1 MIIIKLG
8 GSVITRKGEY
18 ATLNS
23 AVMENVARE
32 LSEYRGSEP
41 LVIVHGAGS
50 FGHILAKQY
59 NLKDPVRD
67 SELPKGIALVQRD
80 VRKLNL
86 LVMEPLLAI
95 GLPVV
100 SVPPALAT
108 ELDDG
113 ALAWFDEGM
122 FARYLDIGTI
132 PVTFGDVVPD
142 RKRGVSILSGD
153 TIMERLVEDF
163 PVSKAV
169 FVLDVDGFFDRPP
182 SEEGAILYTSLSS
195 DDLRDALLKDQT
207 SGPVSSKDIT
217 DVVDITGSIRG
228 KMESALRI
236 ADSGTDTYLVNG
248 HQPSRLSSI
257 LNDRPAIST
266 KIEGVRR

>member
-23 AVMENVARE
+23 TVMENVARE
-32 LSEYRGSEP
+32 LSEYRGVDP

-59 NLKDPVRD
+59 SLKHPVRD
-67 SELPKGIALVQRD
+67 EKLPMGIALVQRD

-86 LVMEPLLAI
+86 LVMEQLI
-95 GLPVV
+95 NSGLPVV
-100 SVPPALAT
+100 SIPPALCA

-113 ALAWFDEGM
+113 DLVWFDSDLIR
-122 FARYLDIGTI
+122 RYLDLGMI

-142 RKRGVSILSGD
+142 RTRGVSILSGD
-153 TIMERLVEDF
+153 TIMEQLVEDF
-163 PVSKAV
+163 AVRKSV
-169 FVLDVDGFFDRPP
+169 FVLDVDGFYDRPP
-182 SEEGAILYTSLSS
+182 SEDGAKLYKELRGEDLDRILRTE
-195 DDLRDALLKDQT
+195 
-207 SGPVSSKDIT
+207 PVSSKDIS

-228 KMESALRI
+228 KMESAVRI
-236 ADSGTDTYLVNG
+236 AGSGTDTFLVNG
-248 HQPSRLSSI
+248 HERTRLSSI
-257 LNDRPAIST
+257 LNDQPAIST
-266 KIEGVRR
+266 KIKGV

>member
-18 ATLNS
+18 ATINS
-23 AVMENVARE
+23 GVMENIAAE
-32 LSEYRGSEP
+32 LSDYRGSESM
-41 LVIVHGAGS
+41 VIVHGAGS

-67 SELPKGIALVQRD
+67 SELPSGIALVQRD

-86 LVMEPLLAI
+86 FVMGSLLDA

-100 SVPPALAT
+100 SIPPGLNA

-113 ALAWFDEGM
+113 ELASFDHRP
-122 FARYLDIGTI
+122 FQRYLDLGMI
-132 PVTFGDVVPD
+132 PVAFGDVVPD

-163 PVSKAV
+163 IVSKAI

-182 SEEGAILYTSLSS
+182 TEEGAELYGTMTT
-195 DDLRDALLKDQT
+195 DDLKEVLAAE
-207 SGPVSSKDIT
+207 PVSSKSIS

-228 KMESALRI
+228 KMESAMRI
-236 ADSGTDTYLVNG
+236 AGFGTDTFLVNG
-248 HQPSRLSSI
+248 HERSRLSSI
-257 LNDRPAIST
+257 LNDQPAVST
-266 KIEGVRR
+266 KIEGVQR